1 MSLTPVSRDTLR
13 GLKAKKE
20 EAMRALAERQRL
32 DHVSQMVRDIY
43 VQAVSMAE
51 LSSETVYT
59 YKVNTSNSP
68 SFMQQNMSDI
78 LNGLK
83 TLFPDCTVEH
93 SFFVR
98 GNDGQMYDI
107 SKMDEKMR
115 PFINPQNGQSTIVI
129 NWS

>member
-1 MSLTPVSRDTLR
+1 
-13 GLKAKKE
+13 
-20 EAMRALAERQRL
+20 
-32 DHVSQMVRDIY
+32 MVRDIY
-43 VQAVSMAE
+43 LQAVSMAE

-59 YKVNTSNSP
+59 YKVNTNQ

-129 NWS
+129 DWS

>member
-1 MSLTPVSRDTLR
+1 MSLTAVSRDTLR

-32 DHVSQMVRDIY
+32 DHISQMVRDIY
-43 VQAVSMAE
+43 VHAVSMAE
-51 LSSETVYT
+51 ISSETVYK
-59 YKVNTSNSP
+59 YKVNTNQP
-68 SFMQQNMSDI
+68 FMQQNMSDI

-129 NWS
+129 DWS

>member
-20 EAMRALAERQRL
+20 EGMRALAERQRL
-32 DHVSQMVRDIY
+32 DQVSQMVYHIY
-43 VQAVSMAE
+43 GQAVSMAE

-98 GNDGQMYDI
+98 GNDGKMYDI

-129 NWS
+129 DWS

>member
-20 EAMRALAERQRL
+20 EAMRVEEERQRL
-32 DHVSQMVRDIY
+32 QNVSQNVRNIY
-43 VQAVSMAE
+43 GHVMRVAE
-51 LSSETVYT
+51 SSTKT
-59 YKVNTSNSP
+59 SYKHKVDTNDSID
-68 SFMQQNMSDI
+68 SFIRQNMPDI
-78 LNGLK
+78 LNGLQ

-115 PFINPQNGQSTIVI
+115 PFINPQNGQSTLID
-129 NWS
+129 WS